1 MNSFFFGGGFDLIF
15 SLVFIMIFGMI
26 IVMIVRGIGEWNSNN
41 QSPRL
46 TVLAKVVAR
55 STRVSQHHHNN
66 AGDVTGAQGFHTTTS
81 TSYYITFEVESG
93 ERMELRVSRS
103 DYGMLAEG
111 DYGRLSFQGTRYLGF
126 EREQES
132 WH

>member
-1 MNSFFFGGGFDLIF
+1 MNPFFFARGFELVFSLIF
-15 SLVFIMIFGMI
+15 IIILGMMV
-26 IVMIVRGIGEWNSNN
+26 VMAVRGIGEWNKNN

-46 TVLAKVVAR
+46 TVVAKVVAR
-55 STRVSQHHHNN
+55 STRVSHHQHPN

-93 ERMELRVSRS
+93 DRMELRVSRS

-126 EREQES
+126 EREREP
-132 WH
+132 

>member
-55 STRVSQHHHNN
+55 STRVSQHHHHN

-93 ERMELRVSRS
+93 DRMELRVSRS